1 MSAMAWDI
9 SGGKQERRFAA
20 RRLKDLV
27 TGRPYCPVGD
37 IMAQRNRYEEV
48 PRALG
53 PG

>member
-27 TGRPYCPVGD
+27 TGRPYCPVD
-37 IMAQRNRYEEV
+37 DMTAQAAGV
-48 PRALG
+48 KKVSRALG
-53 PG
+53 PA